1 MLKRIAN
8 SLFTLSLLVLLT
20 NCNNNATSD
29 KTNVIDSLSGK
40 PVETKEPNTK
50 YVSAFAGQT
59 RIGSVK
65 TKATFTEEKLT
76 EGLGRPWAIISFP
89 GDRLLMTEKSGYMN
103 LLDANGKILSKIEGF
118 PKVDDRGQGG
128 LLDVALDP
136 DFSTNRTLYW
146 SYAEKKDTTNQLAI
160 AKGQLSADEKSIQNV
175 SVIFRAG
182 PDMNSEYHYG
192 SRLVFDKDGSLFVS
206 SGERGILEGRV
217 KAQDMK
223 AGMGKIFR
231 ITKDGKP
238 ATGNPFIGNK
248 DAMPEIYSLGHRN
261 PQGIALH
268 PETGDLWEVEFGP
281 RGGDELNLIKS
292 GKNYGWP
299 IITYGIEYSGEAI
312 GDSIQQ
318 KEGMEQ
324 PVYYWDPVIS
334 PSGIIFYSGA
344 GIEEWKNNLFICG
357 LSSTHLARI
366 VIENNKVVG
375 EERLMESK
383 KERLRDVTELN
394 GALYI
399 VSDTG
404 ILFRIKKS

>member
-1 MLKRIAN
+1 MLKRVAA
-8 SLFTLSLLVLLT
+8 SLFSLSILILMT
-20 NCNNNATSD
+20 NCSDGANNDQSIPKDTLTGA
-29 KTNVIDSLSGK
+29 
-40 PVETKEPNTK
+40 PVETKDANTK
-50 YVSAFAGQT
+50 YKPAFAGQT
-59 RIGSVK
+59 RVASVK
-65 TKATFTEEKLT
+65 TKTAYTEEKLV
-76 EGLGRPWAIISFP
+76 EGLGRPWAIIAFP
-89 GDRLLMTEKSGYMN
+89 GDRLLMTEKTGYMN
-103 LLDANGKILSKIEGF
+103 LLDANGKILSKITGF

-136 DFSTNRTLYW
+136 EFTSNRTLYW
-146 SYAEKKDTTNQLAI
+146 SYAEKKDTSNQLAV

-175 SVIFRAG
+175 TVIFRAG

-206 SGERGILEGRV
+206 SGERGIMEGRV
-217 KAQDMK
+217 KAQSLN

-231 ITKDGKP
+231 ITKEGKP
-238 ATGNPFIGNK
+238 VEGNPFINNK
-248 DAMPEIYSLGHRN
+248 EAMPEIYSLGHRN

-281 RGGDELNLIKS
+281 RGGDELNLIKA
-292 GKNYGWP
+292 GLNYGWP
-299 IITYGIEYSGEAI
+299 VITYGIEYSGEAI

-324 PVYYWDPVIS
+324 PVYYWDPVLA

-344 GIEEWKNNLFICG
+344 GMEEWKNNLFICG

-375 EERLMESK
+375 EERILESK

-404 ILFRIKKS
+404 ILFRVKKS

>member
-8 SLFTLSLLVLLT
+8 SLFALSLLVLLT

-29 KTNVIDSLSGK
+29 KTTVIDSLSGK

-76 EGLGRPWAIISFP
+76 EGLGRPWAIITFP

-192 SRLVFDKDGSLFVS
+192 SRLVFDKDESLFVS

>member
-1 MLKRIAN
+1 
-8 SLFTLSLLVLLT
+8 
-20 NCNNNATSD
+20 
-29 KTNVIDSLSGK
+29 
-40 PVETKEPNTK
+40 
-50 YVSAFAGQT
+50 
-59 RIGSVK
+59 
-65 TKATFTEEKLT
+65 
-76 EGLGRPWAIISFP
+76 
-89 GDRLLMTEKSGYMN
+89 
-103 LLDANGKILSKIEGF
+103 
-118 PKVDDRGQGG
+118 
-128 LLDVALDP
+128 
-136 DFSTNRTLYW
+136 
-146 SYAEKKDTTNQLAI
+146 
-160 AKGQLSADEKSIQNV
+160 
-175 SVIFRAG
+175 
-182 PDMNSEYHYG
+182 MNSEYHYG

>member
-65 TKATFTEEKLT
+65 TKATFTEEKLA